1 MIVLGPRQKLD
12 WRTCGRPN
20 VLDRVSA
27 GGGVTNS
34 SPHKQFRQ
42 FILSKLHQPDKPQL
56 SFISHKILN
65 DRKVLLAVLGRS

>member
-27 GGGVTNS
+27 GGGVTLPRSKLPS

-42 FILSKLHQPDKPQL
+42 FASSKLQQPDKPQL
-56 SFISHKILN
+56 LFILTN
-65 DRKVLLAVLGRS
+65 Y